1 MKFTTSSTRRIG
13 SVLVLHRWSKAATW
27 LVTGPKYLKSFVP
40 PEISMHRMK
49 LFTLFTSA
57 ILFYREDWKRFV
69 RFDAARK
76 DVEKVKL
83 WRTGAWLSVEGYSA
97 ELYISPP
104 EREIHKI
111 FACVANVPIPAER
124 NIGSREGVFAFGTRG
139 KWGENEKKWKEVG
152 GRGERRVQVMS
163 SVGFLLHVK
172 VYERPGSSAQNQQTF
187 CC

>member
-40 PEISMHRMK
+40 PEISIHRMK
-49 LFTLFTSA
+49 LFTFFTSA

-69 RFDAARK
+69 RFNAARK

-97 ELYISPP
+97 ELYIAARGRDPQNFDKSPP
-104 EREIHKI
+104 CWMPKI
-111 FACVANVPIPAER
+111 FDEWSILPKQVDCFFRSYRWRGDCFAHVLIW
-124 NIGSREGVFAFGTRG
+124 SRAKRT
-139 KWGENEKKWKEVG
+139 
-152 GRGERRVQVMS
+152 
-163 SVGFLLHVK
+163 
-172 VYERPGSSAQNQQTF
+172 
-187 CC
+187 